1 MGGSLNDRETFR
13 KLTEEI
19 ADQVRE
25 ASGAYDLYVK
35 LRRAVSD
42 YNREINQAR
51 NFWSRTLNGLLETV
65 RMSLCRLYDQEQS
78 ALGLRRWLEMFR
90 DDILSPELYEESIR
104 EQRACDPLREDEIE
118 QDVQLVS
125 AKDLT
130 VKRLIAQRG
139 NALAHV
145 NARNVAKGLSIF
157 DKFPLTYAD
166 FDELIARAQLILN
179 RYSVLFSGTAY
190 AFLTEDRDDYVTILN
205 AIRSQG

>member
-1 MGGSLNDRETFR
+1 
-13 KLTEEI
+13 
-19 ADQVRE
+19 
-25 ASGAYDLYVK
+25 
-35 LRRAVSD
+35 
-42 YNREINQAR
+42 
-51 NFWSRTLNGLLETV
+51 
-65 RMSLCRLYDQEQS
+65 
-78 ALGLRRWLEMFR
+78 MFR

>member
-90 DDILSPELYEESIR
+90 DDILSPELYEASIR
-104 EQRACDPLREDEIE
+104 EQRACDPLKEDEIE